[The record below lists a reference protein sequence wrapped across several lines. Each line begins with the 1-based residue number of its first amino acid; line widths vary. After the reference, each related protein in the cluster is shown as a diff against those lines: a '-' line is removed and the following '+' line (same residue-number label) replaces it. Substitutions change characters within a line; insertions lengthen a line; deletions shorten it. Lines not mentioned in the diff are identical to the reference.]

1 MLDSVDIE
9 QETHVK
15 REKAKAKRLRYTRWW
30 IQKCAA
36 AQCFYCQTNLLP
48 EQVTMDHVVA
58 LSRGGRSTKSNIVT
72 ACYACNQNKKDR
84 HIVDYLL
91 S

>member
-1 MLDSVDIE
+1 MLDSIDTE
-9 QETHVK
+9 QGAHIR
-15 REKAKAKRLRYTRWW
+15 REKAKAKQLRRTRWW
-30 IQKCAA
+30 LQKRATA
-36 AQCFYCQTNLLP
+36 HCFYCHTPLLP

-58 LSRGGRSTKSNIVT
+58 LSRGGHSTKSNIVA
-72 ACYACNQNKKDR
+72 ACHDCNRAKKDR